1 MERLAARDRGD
12 RACNDDGVVDPSF
25 HPDAGDA
32 LLAEADS
39 LHEATFH
46 AVARHAGHA
55 PGRVNLIGEHVDYCG
70 GLALPMAIDRRT
82 VVVAA
87 ACDQPVVCAV
97 SDALLDDVVT
107 VAWGDVATLKGWGA
121 YVAGVAEVM
130 RREGLLAGIEGVT
143 LAVASDVPLGAG
155 LSSSASLEVATVVAL
170 LALSEQARSPEE
182 VARIARQAEHEFA
195 GVPCGIMDQTISVK
209 GVAGCALLLD
219 CLDGSTRPVP
229 LPGDVA
235 VVVADTGVSHALAS
249 GEYALRRASCER
261 ALAAVNAGRARPLA
275 ALRQATVAEVAA
287 ASMDEVDRRRARHV
301 VEECDRVA
309 WFAAAMEAGDLSTC
323 GILLNRSHESLRV
336 LHEVSCPEL
345 DRLAAAARSCEGVLG
360 ARMTGG
366 GFGGSI
372 VALVAEPR
380 AEAVVLE
387 LLAAGATRAFVTHA
401 AAGARS
407 ERIRPD
413 RVWRKDES
421 TS

>member
-1 MERLAARDRGD
+1 MAARDRGD
-12 RACNDDGVVDPSF
+12 RACNDGGVVDPTLQ
-25 HPDAGDA
+25 PDDGDA
-32 LLAEADS
+32 LLAQADS

-70 GLALPMAIDRRT
+70 GLVLPMAIDRRT

-97 SDALLDDVVT
+97 SDAALDDAIT

-121 YVAGVAEVM
+121 YVAGVAEIM
-130 RREGLLAGIEGVT
+130 RCEGLLAGIDGVT

-155 LSSSASLEVATVVAL
+155 LSSSASLEVATVMAL
-170 LALSEQARSPEE
+170 LALSGHQRSPED
-182 VARIARQAEHEFA
+182 VVRIARRAEHEFA
-195 GVPCGIMDQTISVK
+195 GVPCGIMDQSISVK
-209 GVAGCALLLD
+209 GLAGRALLLD
-219 CLDGSTRPVP
+219 CLDGSARQVP
-229 LPGDVA
+229 LPRGLA

-261 ALAAVNAGRARPLA
+261 ALAAVNAGRASPLA
-275 ALRQATVAEVAA
+275 ALRQATAAEVEA

-309 WFAAAMEAGDLSTC
+309 WFAAAMEAGDLATC
-323 GILLNRSHESLRV
+323 GILMNRSHESLRV

-345 DRLAAAARSCEGVLG
+345 DRLASAARSCEGVFG

-372 VALVAEPR
+372 VALVAEAL
-380 AEAVVLE
+380 AEAVVGA
-387 LLAAGATRAFVTHA
+387 LLTAGATSAFVTHA
-401 AAGARS
+401 AAGARG

-413 RVWRKDES
+413 RVRRKDES
-421 TS
+421 GS